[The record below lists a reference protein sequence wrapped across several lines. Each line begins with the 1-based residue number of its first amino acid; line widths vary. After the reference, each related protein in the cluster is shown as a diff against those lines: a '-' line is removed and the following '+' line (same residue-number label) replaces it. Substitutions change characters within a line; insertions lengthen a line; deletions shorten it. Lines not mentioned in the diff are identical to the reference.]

1 MCTVSI
7 KVDDEKM
14 SRIDP
19 SLNSLDSICR
29 WLQHH
34 VDVLIEEKM
43 AENDET
49 IVFDATGDMTVEQ
62 LYATIEQDIKAIYA
76 ND

>member
-1 MCTVSI
+1 
-7 KVDDEKM
+7 
-14 SRIDP
+14 
-19 SLNSLDSICR
+19 
-29 WLQHH
+29 
-34 VDVLIEEKM
+34 M

>member
-7 KVDDEKM
+7 KVDDAKM

-19 SLNSLDSICR
+19 SLNSRDSICR

-34 VDVLIEEKM
+34 VDVLIEAKM
-43 AENDET
+43 AENSET
-49 IVFDATGDMTVEQ
+49 IDPDATGDMTVEQ
-62 LYATIEQDIKAIYA
+62 LYATIERDVKAIYA
-76 ND
+76 NE